1 MSSGKNRKALD
12 NRHSL
17 ENSGIYALAG
27 ALRRQA
33 QRLPAFAHTDQKRRE
48 PVALDRRIEK
58 TERAIREAF
67 LTQRAEKPLEK
78 IRVRELCEAAEI
90 NKSTFYAHYQD
101 VYALADAME
110 GQLVESILAQ
120 VAQIRTEDLR
130 GRPEWLTRELFRAFT
145 AHGRQ
150 VEILFSGSRRGA
162 LVDRLE
168 RGLRELTS
176 REIPGYWDDPVRS
189 VVLSFCVQ
197 GSYYAFQNN
206 SGRLDEAALVQ
217 VLGAVSRAAQNIG
230 PLMEKNPRWS
240 RERRKPMY
248 PTRQQAQA
256 LLAEAQA
263 RYSEVSEIQ
272 GRWADHCRTAAA
284 CAEKIAA
291 RCPGLDPDKA
301 YVLGLLH
308 DIGRRYGDGHL
319 RHVYYGWK
327 YMQEQG
333 FEDVARICLTHSFQ
347 IQGIDAYI
355 GHRDIP
361 AGALEEL
368 TAALDAV
375 VYDDYDRL
383 IQLCDSIAGVDGP
396 VDMAARMEDVR
407 RRYGSYPQDKWNR
420 NFELK
425 GYFEHWAGADLYAI
439 VGQPV

>member
-1 MSSGKNRKALD
+1 M
-12 NRHSL
+12 
-17 ENSGIYALAG
+17 
-27 ALRRQA
+27 
-33 QRLPAFAHTDQKRRE
+33 
-48 PVALDRRIEK
+48 DRRIAK

-67 LTQRAEKPLEK
+67 LAQRAEKPLEK
-78 IRVRELCEAAEI
+78 IRVRELCEAAQI
-90 NKSTFYAHYQD
+90 HKSTFYAHYPD

-110 GQLVESILAQ
+110 SQLVESILAQ
-120 VAQIRTEDLR
+120 VGQVKTEDLR
-130 GRPEWLTRELFRAFT
+130 SRPEWLTEELFRAFT
-145 AHGRQ
+145 TYGRQ
-150 VEILFSGSRRGA
+150 VEILFSGSRQGT
-162 LVDRLE
+162 LVDRVE
-168 RGLRELTS
+168 RGLREMTS
-176 REIPGYWDDPVRS
+176 RQDPDHWDDPVRR

-197 GSYYAFQNN
+197 GSYYAFRNN
-206 SGRLDEAALVQ
+206 CGRLEEGALVQ

-230 PLMEKNPRWS
+230 PLTHRTT
-240 RERRKPMY
+240 RERSKSMI
-248 PTRQQAQA
+248 PTREQARA
-256 LLAEAQA
+256 LLAEAQD
-263 RYSEVSEIQ
+263 RYSEVSQIH

-327 YMQEQG
+327 YMQEKG
-333 FEDVARICLTHSFQ
+333 FDDVAKICLTHSFQ

-355 GHRDIP
+355 GNRDIP
-361 AGALEEL
+361 PEALAEL

-407 RRYGSYPQDKWNR
+407 RRYGDYPQDKWNK

-425 GYFEHWAGADLYAI
+425 GYFERWAGVELYDI
-439 VGQPV
+439 VGHPAG

>member
-17 ENSGIYALAG
+17 ENSGICALAG

-230 PLMEKNPRWS
+230 PLMEENPRWS
-240 RERRKPMY
+240 RERRKPMC

>member
-1 MSSGKNRKALD
+1 
-12 NRHSL
+12 
-17 ENSGIYALAG
+17 
-27 ALRRQA
+27 
-33 QRLPAFAHTDQKRRE
+33 
-48 PVALDRRIEK
+48 
-58 TERAIREAF
+58 
-67 LTQRAEKPLEK
+67 
-78 IRVRELCEAAEI
+78 
-90 NKSTFYAHYQD
+90 
-101 VYALADAME
+101 
-110 GQLVESILAQ
+110 
-120 VAQIRTEDLR
+120 
-130 GRPEWLTRELFRAFT
+130 
-145 AHGRQ
+145 
-150 VEILFSGSRRGA
+150 
-162 LVDRLE
+162 
-168 RGLRELTS
+168 
-176 REIPGYWDDPVRS
+176 
-189 VVLSFCVQ
+189 
-197 GSYYAFQNN
+197 
-206 SGRLDEAALVQ
+206 
-217 VLGAVSRAAQNIG
+217 
-230 PLMEKNPRWS
+230 
-240 RERRKPMY
+240 MY
-248 PTRQQAQA
+248 PTRQQSQA

-361 AGALEEL
+361 ADALEEL